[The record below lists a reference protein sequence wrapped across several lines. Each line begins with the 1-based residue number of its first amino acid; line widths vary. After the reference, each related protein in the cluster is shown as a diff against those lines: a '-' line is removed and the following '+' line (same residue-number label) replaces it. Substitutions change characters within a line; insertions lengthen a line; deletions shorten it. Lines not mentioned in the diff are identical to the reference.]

1 MAGALRP
8 VVLLMLVASALFV
21 VDGVLDGVYPG
32 GPAWFTGK
40 YQNLAEIAY
49 IFAILNTLVA
59 YLVARGS
66 ERSLIARIGL
76 SAFFVVE
83 RPLTAFVLG
92 PKELPAVIVHLVTAV
107 VELVILVTAVRVWR
121 LGHSIGEAE
130 MSSLFGLQSSSPM
143 PVPADDED
151 EPSPRQSSPGL
162 PPKTAWLLGII
173 TILLA
178 GSSWPTVSFRA
189 SCQADASGG
198 SLATLPDGSSISSRS
213 SSSPSPHAR
222 CMAARSHFAC
232 FSRPRCCSSSSAP
245 SAHSPF
251 ASLTR
256 SRSSSTSS
264 RRSSPSRSHSHPQ
277 VRSAAGARARITAPH
292 PSKRPD
298 RA

>member
-8 VVLLMLVASALFV
+8 VVLLMLVASVLFV

-32 GPAWFTGK
+32 GPAWFTGR

-83 RPLTAFVLG
+83 RPLTAFILG
-92 PKELPAVIVHLVTAV
+92 PKELPAVIVHLATAV

-130 MSSLFGLQSSSPM
+130 MSSLFGLQSASPM

-151 EPSPRQSSPGL
+151 EPSPRRSSPGL
-162 PPKTAWLLGII
+162 PRKTTWTLGIM
-173 TILLA
+173 TIVLA
-178 GSSWPTVSFRA
+178 AVLVADGIVSGFVPGGREWGL
-189 SCQADASGG
+189 SGDASGW
-198 SLATLPDGSSISSRS
+198 LVYLFAAVALIV
-213 SSSPSPHAR
+213 
-222 CMAARSHFAC
+222 AARAVHGGTLALRLLLVTALLFVVERA
-232 FSRPRCCSSSSAP
+232 F
-245 SAHSPF
+245 SPF
-251 ASLTR
+251 ALRVVDPIALVLHELAAFVALALALACASAIRGRRANSGGDVASLE
-256 SRSSSTSS
+256 
-264 RRSSPSRSHSHPQ
+264 
-277 VRSAAGARARITAPH
+277 AA
-292 PSKRPD
+292 
-298 RA
+298 

>member
-1 MAGALRP
+1 MAAALRP

-49 IFAILNTLVA
+49 VFAILNTLVA

-66 ERSLIARIGL
+66 ERSLMARIGL

-92 PKELPAVIVHLVTAV
+92 PKELPAVIVHLATAV

-143 PVPADDED
+143 PVPADDQD
-151 EPSPRQSSPGL
+151 EPTPRQSSPGL
-162 PPKTAWLLGII
+162 PQKTAWLLGII

-178 GSSWPTVSFRA
+178 VVLVADGIVSGFVPGGREWGL
-189 SCQADASGG
+189 SGDASGWLVYLFAVVVLTVAARAVHG
-198 SLATLPDGSSISSRS
+198 GKLALRLLLATALLFVIER
-213 SSSPSPHAR
+213 A
-222 CMAARSHFAC
+222 F
-232 FSRPRCCSSSSAP
+232 
-245 SAHSPF
+245 SPF
-251 ASLTR
+251 ALRVVDPIALVLHELAAFVALALALACASAIRGRRANSEGSVASLE
-256 SRSSSTSS
+256 
-264 RRSSPSRSHSHPQ
+264 
-277 VRSAAGARARITAPH
+277 AA
-292 PSKRPD
+292 
-298 RA
+298 

>member
-49 IFAILNTLVA
+49 VFAILNTLVA

-92 PKELPAVIVHLVTAV
+92 PKELPAVIVHLATAV
-107 VELVILVTAVRVWR
+107 LELVILVTAVRVWR

-143 PVPADDED
+143 PVPASDED
-151 EPSPRQSSPGL
+151 EPGPRPSAPGL
-162 PPKTAWLLGII
+162 PQKTAWMLGII
-173 TILLA
+173 TLVLA
-178 GSSWPTVSFRA
+178 LVLVADGVVSGFVPGGREWGL
-189 SCQADASGG
+189 SGDASGWLVYLFAVVVLTVAARAVHG
-198 SLATLPDGSSISSRS
+198 GTLALRLLLATALLFVIER
-213 SSSPSPHAR
+213 A
-222 CMAARSHFAC
+222 F
-232 FSRPRCCSSSSAP
+232 
-245 SAHSPF
+245 SPF
-251 ASLTR
+251 ALRVVDPIALVLHELAAFVALALALACASAIRGRHANSEGSVASLE
-256 SRSSSTSS
+256 
-264 RRSSPSRSHSHPQ
+264 
-277 VRSAAGARARITAPH
+277 AA
-292 PSKRPD
+292 
-298 RA
+298 

>member
-1 MAGALRP
+1 MAAALRP

-21 VDGVLDGVYPG
+21 VDGILDGVYPG
-32 GPAWFTGK
+32 GPAWFTGR

-49 IFAILNTLVA
+49 VFAILNTLVA

-92 PKELPAVIVHLVTAV
+92 PKELPAVIVHLATAV

-143 PVPADDED
+143 PVPADDQD

-162 PPKTAWLLGII
+162 PQKTAWMLGII
-173 TILLA
+173 TIVLA
-178 GSSWPTVSFRA
+178 AVLVADGIVSGFVPGGREWGL
-189 SCQADASGG
+189 SGDASGWLVYLFAVVVLTVAARAVHG
-198 SLATLPDGSSISSRS
+198 GTLALRLLLATALLFVIER
-213 SSSPSPHAR
+213 A
-222 CMAARSHFAC
+222 F
-232 FSRPRCCSSSSAP
+232 
-245 SAHSPF
+245 SPF
-251 ASLTR
+251 ALRVVDPIALVLHELAAFVALALALACASAIRGRRANSEGSVESLE
-256 SRSSSTSS
+256 
-264 RRSSPSRSHSHPQ
+264 
-277 VRSAAGARARITAPH
+277 AA
-292 PSKRPD
+292 
-298 RA
+298 